1 MTKKK
6 TPPSISWVD
15 HEAWRLAL
23 RRARSPRSVAP
34 RHAATPPTLPVDR
47 SSFLPGSELPRPDKP
62 APTSWFPGTAPTDMP
77 EPESRRESPHPFAR
91 PSVAPKMPTPDALAS
106 TDIRERA
113 TVMAPQ
119 LAEFAS
125 SSRFVVLVPRTGSL
139 EEKVEGFLDW
149 LDSQVRPSAAFVIA
163 PNGETV
169 AERRVDRDV
178 SRLIPMLQRTLE
190 VIEDDDDE
198 PNRRV
203 VFSLGR
209 KGQLHF
215 FEEKSPQGLLACGF
229 VCTATLVDDAI
240 SQVRDSLL
248 GSVGPSPLSLPA
260 YDRPRAADLRVPRA
274 SSSSTHASGRSAL
287 IPIRTRRARAWSG
300 RTAWCR
306 CASRRAVTV
315 TTNASRLGA

>member
-1 MTKKK
+1 
-6 TPPSISWVD
+6 
-15 HEAWRLAL
+15 
-23 RRARSPRSVAP
+23 
-34 RHAATPPTLPVDR
+34 
-47 SSFLPGSELPRPDKP
+47 
-62 APTSWFPGTAPTDMP
+62 
-77 EPESRRESPHPFAR
+77 
-91 PSVAPKMPTPDALAS
+91 
-106 TDIRERA
+106 
-113 TVMAPQ
+113 MAPQ

-215 FEEKSPQGLLACGF
+215 FEEKTPQGLLACGF

-274 SSSSTHASGRSAL
+274 SMFATPGSPKISPTPVYVPAPPPMSPASAPESREQDARDDKDAIRPPSDPSA
-287 IPIRTRRARAWSG
+287 TRRASF
-300 RTAWCR
+300 RTPGPATDTRPSLAPW
-306 CASRRAVTV
+306 APPDEDGSV
-315 TTNASRLGA
+315 G